1 MLLCPCVSMLN
12 NIPSEYAAAGPAVN
26 TGGALTPA
34 SVNLNAT
41 SLSPFARL
49 PWHIA
54 QLVANNLPPASVTD
68 AWFSSVS
75 IGFVAADNCSGVC
88 MTSRPWIGT
97 LPEGVG
103 TAGGS
108 CVLYD
113 CW

>member
-1 MLLCPCVSMLN
+1 MLN
-12 NIPSEYAAAGPAVN
+12 NIPSEYATAGPEVS

-41 SLSPFARL
+41 SLSPLARL

-54 QLVANNLPPASVTD
+54 QLVANNLPPARVTD
-68 AWFSSVS
+68 AWSSLVAMGFST
-75 IGFVAADNCSGVC
+75 VANCSGVC
-88 MTSRPWIGT
+88 ITSRPWIGT

-108 CVLYD
+108 
-113 CW
+113 